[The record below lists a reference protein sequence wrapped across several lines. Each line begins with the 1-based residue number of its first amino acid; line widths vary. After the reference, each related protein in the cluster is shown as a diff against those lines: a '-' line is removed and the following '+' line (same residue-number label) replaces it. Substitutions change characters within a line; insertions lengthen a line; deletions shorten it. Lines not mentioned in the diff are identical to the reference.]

1 MLADTPDVDAPT
13 RAVQCLPDDLP
24 VRRMGFEH
32 EFFLVDQRG
41 ELSDLADPFL
51 WRCQEAAIA
60 KGLDPH
66 CFKPECVTN
75 LVEVTTPPSSGFAD
89 MARGYLSNLDLA
101 LEVASEHGL
110 SLYPLG
116 TYPLPVWPV
125 VRDDPGH
132 RIKERTIGHD
142 RFLQAGRCAGAH
154 LETPPGN
161 ELDPEVGRVIYI
173 GDSPAV
179 FAEGAHPER
188 GDDEQATMRAAN
200 KEPV

>member
-1 MLADTPDVDAPT
+1 MLTDTPDVDDPT
-13 RAVQCLPDDLP
+13 RAVQSLPEDLP
-24 VRRMGFEH
+24 VRRIGLEH

-51 WRCQEAAIA
+51 WLCQEAARA

-89 MARGYLSNLDLA
+89 MARGYLRNLDLA
-101 LEVASEHGL
+101 LEVASELSL

-125 VRDDPGH
+125 VRDDPGY
-132 RIKERTIGHD
+132 RIKDRTIGHD
-142 RFLQAGRCAGAH
+142 RFLQAGRCAS
-154 LETPPGN
+154 TP
-161 ELDPEVGRVIYI
+161 
-173 GDSPAV
+173 
-179 FAEGAHPER
+179 
-188 GDDEQATMRAAN
+188 
-200 KEPV
+200 